1 VLSHSFR
8 GCSVSLISDTAR
20 NEVLIFVISN
30 GVHMLA
36 AARKAE
42 HHALQAVS
50 KRNTAFNWPLP
61 PCHSG
66 GYRFE
71 MAWKPLRDVD
81 VRQAAYRRL
90 LVHAQS
96 CPDTLVI
103 DELGLDHGSCRIDI
117 AVING
122 HIRGV
127 EIKAEA
133 DTLARLPRQVAA
145 YGEVV
150 DKALLIVDP
159 KHLASAMT
167 MVPDWWGVMVA
178 ERGATQGVK
187 FRRVRAERA
196 NKGID
201 PLVLARLLWRPEA
214 QDILRSLGIAERDL
228 RVPRE
233 DLYQR
238 IVSLMPLRK
247 LSNAVRTSLK
257 SRTTWRDQP
266 PLS

>member
-1 VLSHSFR
+1 
-8 GCSVSLISDTAR
+8 
-20 NEVLIFVISN
+20 
-30 GVHMLA
+30 
-36 AARKAE
+36 
-42 HHALQAVS
+42 
-50 KRNTAFNWPLP
+50 
-61 PCHSG
+61 
-66 GYRFE
+66 
-71 MAWKPLRDVD
+71 MAPKPLRDSD

-90 LVHAQS
+90 LTHAQA

-133 DTLARLPRQVAA
+133 DTLERLPRQVAA

-167 MVPDWWGVMVA
+167 IVPNWWGVMVA
-178 ERGATQGVK
+178 ERGTTQGVR
-187 FRRVRAERA
+187 FRRVRPERA

-214 QDILRSLGIAERDL
+214 QALLRELGVLERDL
-228 RVPRE
+228 RAPRE
-233 DLYQR
+233 ELYQR
-238 IVSLMPLRK
+238 LVPLMPLRK
-247 LSNAVRTSLK
+247 LSCAVRTALK
-257 SRTTWRDQP
+257 SRTTWRDQQ

>member
-1 VLSHSFR
+1 MAGS
-8 GCSVSLISDTAR
+8 T
-20 NEVLIFVISN
+20 
-30 GVHMLA
+30 
-36 AARKAE
+36 
-42 HHALQAVS
+42 QQ
-50 KRNTAFNWPLP
+50 WPLP
-61 PCHSG
+61 LRHHH
-66 GYRFE
+66 GYRLD
-71 MAWKPLRDVD
+71 MASRPLRDID

-90 LVHAQS
+90 LTHARA

-133 DTLARLPRQVAA
+133 DTLERLPRQVAA

-150 DKALLIVDP
+150 DKALLIVDA
-159 KHLASAMT
+159 KHLASALT
-167 MVPDWWGVMVA
+167 ILPDWWGVMVA
-178 ERGATQGVK
+178 ERGSTQGVK
-187 FRRVRAERA
+187 FRRIRAERA

-214 QDILRSLGIAERDL
+214 QDILRSLGVAERNL
-228 RVPRE
+228 RAPRE
-233 DLYQR
+233 ELYQR
-238 IVSLMPLRK
+238 LVSLMPLRK
-247 LSNAVRTSLK
+247 LSGAVRAALK
-257 SRTTWRDQP
+257 SRTTWRDQQ

>member
-1 VLSHSFR
+1 MPKKSSSGCCGNEIVLTVSDLERGAACNWALHESHS
-8 GCSVSLISDTAR
+8 
-20 NEVLIFVISN
+20 
-30 GVHMLA
+30 
-36 AARKAE
+36 
-42 HHALQAVS
+42 Q
-50 KRNTAFNWPLP
+50 
-61 PCHSG
+61 
-66 GYRFE
+66 GYRFG
-71 MAWKPLRDVD
+71 MAKRPLRDSD

-90 LVHAQS
+90 LTHAQA

-133 DTLARLPRQVAA
+133 DTLERLPRQVAA

-159 KHLASAMT
+159 KHLDAAMA
-167 MVPDWWGVMVA
+167 MVPAWWGVMVA
-178 ERGATQGVK
+178 ERGTTKGVK
-187 FRRVRAERA
+187 FRRLRAERA

-214 QDILRSLGIAERDL
+214 QAILRGLGVSEREL
-228 RVPRE
+228 RAPRAR
-233 DLYQR
+233 LYAMLVER
-238 IVSLMPLRK
+238 LPLRR
-247 LSNAVRTSLK
+247 LAQTVRQTLK
-257 SRTTWRDQP
+257 ARTTWRDRS

>member
-1 VLSHSFR
+1 
-8 GCSVSLISDTAR
+8 
-20 NEVLIFVISN
+20 
-30 GVHMLA
+30 
-36 AARKAE
+36 
-42 HHALQAVS
+42 
-50 KRNTAFNWPLP
+50 
-61 PCHSG
+61 
-66 GYRFE
+66 
-71 MAWKPLRDVD
+71 MASRPLRDSD

-90 LVHAQS
+90 LTHAQA

-127 EIKAEA
+127 EIKAGA
-133 DTLARLPRQVAA
+133 DTLERLPRQVAA

-167 MVPDWWGVMVA
+167 IVPDWWGVMVA
-178 ERGATQGVK
+178 ERSTTQGVR
-187 FRRVRAERA
+187 FRRIRPERA

-214 QDILRSLGIAERDL
+214 QAILRSLGVLEREL
-228 RVPRE
+228 RAPRAT
-233 DLYQR
+233 LYKMLVDR
-238 IVSLMPLRK
+238 LPRRR
-247 LSNAVRTSLK
+247 LSQTVREALKARTS
-257 SRTTWRDQP
+257 WRDRP
-266 PLS
+266 PLL

>member
-1 VLSHSFR
+1 
-8 GCSVSLISDTAR
+8 
-20 NEVLIFVISN
+20 
-30 GVHMLA
+30 
-36 AARKAE
+36 
-42 HHALQAVS
+42 
-50 KRNTAFNWPLP
+50 
-61 PCHSG
+61 
-66 GYRFE
+66 
-71 MAWKPLRDVD
+71 MASRPLRDSD

-90 LVHAQS
+90 LTHAQA

-133 DTLARLPRQVAA
+133 DTLERLPRQVAA

-159 KHLASAMT
+159 KHLASALT
-167 MVPDWWGVMVA
+167 MVPDWWGIMVA
-178 ERGATQGVK
+178 ERGTTQGVR
-187 FRRVRAERA
+187 FRRVRPERV

-214 QDILRSLGIAERDL
+214 QAILRSLGASEREL
-228 RVPRE
+228 RAPRAT
-233 DLYQR
+233 LYKMLVDR
-238 IVSLMPLRK
+238 LPLRR
-247 LSNAVRTSLK
+247 LSQTVRETLKARTS
-257 SRTTWRDQP
+257 WRDRP
-266 PLS
+266 PLL

>member
-1 VLSHSFR
+1 
-8 GCSVSLISDTAR
+8 
-20 NEVLIFVISN
+20 
-30 GVHMLA
+30 
-36 AARKAE
+36 
-42 HHALQAVS
+42 
-50 KRNTAFNWPLP
+50 
-61 PCHSG
+61 
-66 GYRFE
+66 
-71 MAWKPLRDVD
+71 MASRPLRDSD

-90 LVHAQS
+90 LTHAQA

-133 DTLARLPRQVAA
+133 DTLDRLPRQVAA

-167 MVPDWWGVMVA
+167 IVPDWWGIMVA
-178 ERGATQGVK
+178 ERGSTQGVR
-187 FRRVRAERA
+187 FRRVRPERA

-214 QDILRSLGIAERDL
+214 QAILRDLGVSERDL
-228 RVPRE
+228 RAPRAT
-233 DLYQR
+233 LYKMLVDR
-238 IVSLMPLRK
+238 LSLRR
-247 LSNAVRTSLK
+247 LSQTVRQTLKARTS
-257 SRTTWRDQP
+257 WRDRP
-266 PLS
+266 PLL

>member
-1 VLSHSFR
+1 
-8 GCSVSLISDTAR
+8 
-20 NEVLIFVISN
+20 
-30 GVHMLA
+30 M
-36 AARKAE
+36 
-42 HHALQAVS
+42 
-50 KRNTAFNWPLP
+50 PLRY
-61 PCHSG
+61 HR
-66 GYRFE
+66 GYRFG
-71 MAWKPLRDVD
+71 MSSRPLRDSD

-90 LVHAQS
+90 LTHALA
-96 CPDTLVI
+96 CPDTLIV

-133 DTLARLPRQVAA
+133 DNLDRLPRQVAA

-150 DKALLIVDP
+150 DKALLIIDP

-178 ERGATQGVK
+178 ERGSTQQVK

-201 PLVLARLLWRPEA
+201 PIVLARLLWRPEA
-214 QDILRSLGIAERDL
+214 QEILRGLAVPEREL
-228 RVPRE
+228 RAPRAT
-233 DLYQR
+233 LYQLLVDR
-238 IVSLMPLRK
+238 LPITRL
-247 LSNAVRTSLK
+247 AHTVRETLK
-257 SRTTWRDQP
+257 ARTTWRDRS
-266 PLS
+266 PLL